1 LAVAL
6 QFHPSLALEHF
17 HQVGLR
23 LGGRWRGGSCRRRRI
38 AAMMSRKLMACTI
51 DPMPPRAQGAV
62 MSALVRFAFAA
73 ALLGPFGAPASVAWA
88 QVQPHRAEYALRL
101 GAAANAPRIGTAVND
116 LSRDCAGWHL
126 KRDIKTEIA
135 LTTSWNMSLASKLD
149 AEEQRNG
156 FHFSTVQ
163 IQNGSQREFQG
174 KVQRK
179 AGETRAEIVFA
190 GSPPNQFVLPSPTL
204 MPVAAID
211 HLIQRLQ
218 ANAAS
223 FPALMFDGEV
233 IGDAFLIDVTEQDR
247 AALRAARPA
256 DRPVAMPAAKSWP
269 VFMTFTRG
277 RQQDQQPL
285 FTVSALIFDNGVLD
299 RLTVE
304 TGLLSVTADL
314 QAVEMRPAPVCP
326 RS

>member
-1 LAVAL
+1 
-6 QFHPSLALEHF
+6 
-17 HQVGLR
+17 
-23 LGGRWRGGSCRRRRI
+23 
-38 AAMMSRKLMACTI
+38 MS
-51 DPMPPRAQGAV
+51 P
-62 MSALVRFAFAA
+62 LVRFVLAA
-73 ALLGPFGAPASVAWA
+73 ALLGPPSALSPAAWA

-101 GAAANAPRIGTAVND
+101 GAAANAPRIGMALHD
-116 LSRDCAGWHL
+116 LSQDCAGWHL

-135 LTTSWNMSLASKLD
+135 LTTSWKMSLASKMD
-149 AEEQRNG
+149 ADEPRNG
-156 FHFSTVQ
+156 SGFRYSTLQ
-163 IQNGSQREFQG
+163 IQNGSQREIKG
-174 KVQRK
+174 RVQRK
-179 AGETRAEIVFA
+179 AGETRAEIVLA
-190 GSPPNQFVLPSPTL
+190 GGPPNQFVLPPPTL

-211 HLIQRLQ
+211 HLIHQLQ

-256 DRPVAMPAAKSWP
+256 DQPVAMPTAKSWP

-277 RQQDQQPL
+277 REQDQRPL
-285 FTVSALIFDNGVLD
+285 FTVSALVFDNGVLD

-314 QAVEMRPAPVCP
+314 QALEMRPAPVCP

>member
-1 LAVAL
+1 
-6 QFHPSLALEHF
+6 
-17 HQVGLR
+17 
-23 LGGRWRGGSCRRRRI
+23 
-38 AAMMSRKLMACTI
+38 MARTI
-51 DPMPPRAQGAV
+51 DPMPPGAQGAS
-62 MSALVRFAFAA
+62 MSPLVRFVLAA
-73 ALLGPFGAPASVAWA
+73 SLLSPFSALSQAAWA

-101 GAAANAPRIGTAVND
+101 GAAANAPRIGTAVHD
-116 LSRDCAGWHL
+116 LSQDCAGWHL
-126 KRDIKTEIA
+126 KRDIKIEVA
-135 LTTSWNMSLASKLD
+135 LTTSWKMSLASKMEGD
-149 AEEQRNG
+149 EQRNG
-156 FHFSTVQ
+156 NGFRYSTVQ

-179 AGETRAEIVFA
+179 AGEMRAEIVFA
-190 GSPPNQFVLPSPTL
+190 GSPPNQFVLPPPTL

-211 HLIQRLQ
+211 HLIARLQ

-256 DRPVAMPAAKSWP
+256 DGPVAMPAAKSWP

-277 RQQDQQPL
+277 RQQDQRPL
-285 FTVSALIFDNGVLD
+285 FTVSALVFDNGVLD

-314 QAVEMRPAPVCP
+314 QALEMRPAPVCP

>member
-1 LAVAL
+1 
-6 QFHPSLALEHF
+6 
-17 HQVGLR
+17 
-23 LGGRWRGGSCRRRRI
+23 
-38 AAMMSRKLMACTI
+38 MS
-51 DPMPPRAQGAV
+51 P
-62 MSALVRFAFAA
+62 LVRFVLAA
-73 ALLGPFGAPASVAWA
+73 SLLSPFSALSQAAWA

-101 GAAANAPRIGTAVND
+101 GAAANAPRIGSAVHD
-116 LSRDCAGWHL
+116 LSQDCAGWHL
-126 KRDIKTEIA
+126 KRDIKIEVA
-135 LTTSWNMSLASKLD
+135 LTTSWKMSQASKMEGD
-149 AEEQRNG
+149 EQRNG
-156 FHFSTVQ
+156 NGFRYSTVQ

-211 HLIQRLQ
+211 HLIARLQ

-256 DRPVAMPAAKSWP
+256 DGPVAMPAGKSWP

-277 RQQDQQPL
+277 RQQDQRPL
-285 FTVSALIFDNGVLD
+285 FTVSALVFDNGVLD

-314 QAVEMRPAPVCP
+314 QALEMRTAPVCP

>member
-1 LAVAL
+1 
-6 QFHPSLALEHF
+6 
-17 HQVGLR
+17 
-23 LGGRWRGGSCRRRRI
+23 
-38 AAMMSRKLMACTI
+38 MSRKLMTRTI
-51 DPMPPRAQGAV
+51 DPMPPRAQGAA
-62 MSALVRFAFAA
+62 MLGLVRFVFAA
-73 ALLGPFGAPASVAWA
+73 ALLCPLSTLSPAAWA

-101 GAAANAPRIGTAVND
+101 GAAANAARIGTAVHD
-116 LSRDCAGWHL
+116 LSQDCAGWHL

-135 LTTSWNMSLASKLD
+135 LTTSWKMSLASKMD
-149 AEEQRNG
+149 ADEQRNG
-156 FHFSTVQ
+156 SGFRFSTLQ
-163 IQNGSQREFQG
+163 TQNGSQREIKG
-174 KVQRK
+174 RVQRK
-179 AGETRAEIVFA
+179 GGETRAEIVLA
-190 GSPPNQFVLPSPTL
+190 GNPPNQFVLPSPTL
-204 MPVAAID
+204 MPVSAID

-247 AALRAARPA
+247 AQLRAARPA
-256 DRPVAMPAAKSWP
+256 DQPVAMPAAKSWP

-277 RQQDQQPL
+277 REQDQRPL

-314 QAVEMRPAPVCP
+314 QALEMRPAPVCP

>member
-1 LAVAL
+1 
-6 QFHPSLALEHF
+6 
-17 HQVGLR
+17 
-23 LGGRWRGGSCRRRRI
+23 
-38 AAMMSRKLMACTI
+38 MSRKLMARTI
-51 DPMPPRAQGAV
+51 DPMPPGAQGAA
-62 MSALVRFAFAA
+62 MPGLVRFVLAA
-73 ALLGPFGAPASVAWA
+73 ALLCPFSLLAPAAWA

-101 GAAANAPRIGTAVND
+101 GAAVNAPRIGTAVHD
-116 LSRDCAGWHL
+116 LSQDCAGWHL

-135 LTTSWNMSLASKLD
+135 LTTSWKMSLASKMD
-149 AEEQRNG
+149 GDEPRNG
-156 FHFSTVQ
+156 SGFRYSTVQ
-163 IQNGSQREFQG
+163 IQNGSQREIKG
-174 KVQRK
+174 RVQRK
-179 AGETRAEIVFA
+179 AGEARAEIVFA
-190 GSPPNQFVLPSPTL
+190 GNPPNQFVLPPPTL

-247 AALRAARPA
+247 AQLRLARPA
-256 DRPVAMPAAKSWP
+256 DQPVAMPAAKSWP

-277 RQQDQQPL
+277 REQDQRPL
-285 FTVSALIFDNGVLD
+285 FTVSALIFGNGVLD

-314 QAVEMRPAPVCP
+314 QALEMRPAPVCP

>member
-1 LAVAL
+1 ML
-6 QFHPSLALEHF
+6 
-17 HQVGLR
+17 
-23 LGGRWRGGSCRRRRI
+23 
-38 AAMMSRKLMACTI
+38 RKLMVRTI
-51 DPMPPRAQGAV
+51 DPMPPRAQGAA
-62 MSALVRFAFAA
+62 MPRLVRFVLAA
-73 ALLGPFGAPASVAWA
+73 ALLCPSGFSQVAWA

-101 GAAANAPRIGTAVND
+101 GAAANAPRIGTAVHD
-116 LSRDCAGWHL
+116 LSQDCAGWHL

-135 LTTSWNMSLASKLD
+135 LTTSWRMSLASKMEGD
-149 AEEQRNG
+149 EQRNG
-156 FHFSTVQ
+156 SGFRFSTLQ
-163 IQNGSQREFQG
+163 IQNGSQREIKG
-174 KVQRK
+174 RVQRK
-179 AGETRAEIVFA
+179 AGETRAEIVLA
-190 GSPPNQFVLPSPTL
+190 GSPPNQFVLPPPTL

-218 ANAAS
+218 ANAAA

-247 AALRAARPA
+247 AALRLARPA
-256 DRPVAMPAAKSWP
+256 DQPVAMPAAKSWP

-277 RQQDQQPL
+277 REQDQRPL
-285 FTVSALIFDNGVLD
+285 FTVSALVFDNGVLD

-314 QAVEMRPAPVCP
+314 EALEMRPAPVCP

>member
-1 LAVAL
+1 
-6 QFHPSLALEHF
+6 
-17 HQVGLR
+17 
-23 LGGRWRGGSCRRRRI
+23 
-38 AAMMSRKLMACTI
+38 MSRKLMARTI
-51 DPMPPRAQGAV
+51 DPMPPRAQGAA
-62 MSALVRFAFAA
+62 MPGLVRFVFAA
-73 ALLGPFGAPASVAWA
+73 ALLCPFSTLAPAAWA

-101 GAAANAPRIGTAVND
+101 GAAANAARIGTAVHD
-116 LSRDCAGWHL
+116 LSQDCAGWHL

-135 LTTSWNMSLASKLD
+135 LTTSWKMSLASKMD
-149 AEEQRNG
+149 ADEPRNG
-156 FHFSTVQ
+156 SGFRFSTLQ
-163 IQNGSQREFQG
+163 IQNGSQREIKG
-174 KVQRK
+174 RVQRK
-179 AGETRAEIVFA
+179 AGETRAEIVVA
-190 GSPPNQFVLPSPTL
+190 GSPPNQFVLPPPTL

-247 AALRAARPA
+247 AQLRLARPA
-256 DRPVAMPAAKSWP
+256 DQPVAMPAAKSWP

-277 RQQDQQPL
+277 REQDQRPL

-314 QAVEMRPAPVCP
+314 EALEMRPAPVCP

>member
-1 LAVAL
+1 
-6 QFHPSLALEHF
+6 
-17 HQVGLR
+17 
-23 LGGRWRGGSCRRRRI
+23 
-38 AAMMSRKLMACTI
+38 
-51 DPMPPRAQGAV
+51 MPR
-62 MSALVRFAFAA
+62 LVRFVFAA
-73 ALLGPFGAPASVAWA
+73 ALLCPLSTAAWA

-101 GAAANAPRIGTAVND
+101 GAAADAPRIGTAVYD
-116 LSRDCAGWHL
+116 LSQDCAGWHL

-135 LTTSWNMSLASKLD
+135 LTTSWKMSLASKMD
-149 AEEQRNG
+149 GDEERNG
-156 FHFSTVQ
+156 NGFRFSTLQ
-163 IQNGSQREFQG
+163 IQNGSQREIKG
-174 KVQRK
+174 RVQRK
-179 AGETRAEIVFA
+179 GGETRAEIVTA
-190 GSPPNQFVLPSPTL
+190 GSPPNQFVLPPPTL

-211 HLIQRLQ
+211 HLIHQLQ

-247 AALRAARPA
+247 AQLRAARPA
-256 DRPVAMPAAKSWP
+256 DEPVVLPAGKSWP

-277 RQQDQQPL
+277 RQQDQRPL
-285 FTVSALIFDNGVLD
+285 FTVSALVFNNGVLD

-314 QAVEMRPAPVCP
+314 QALEMRPAPVCP